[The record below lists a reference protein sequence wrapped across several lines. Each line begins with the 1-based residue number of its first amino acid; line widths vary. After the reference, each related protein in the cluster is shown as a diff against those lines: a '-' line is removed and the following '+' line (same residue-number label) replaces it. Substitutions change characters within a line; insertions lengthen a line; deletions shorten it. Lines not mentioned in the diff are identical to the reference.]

1 MSYLF
6 TVAGSLSQD
15 LDEIANQLRE
25 EISAL
30 SPDAPQSAKQQLGI
44 QTGVVEFLEV
54 VRGNESPHTHPE
66 SDLIISVLEGG
77 GYVQLSADTLN
88 TPAGMTV
95 VIPKGVCHA
104 YYNTAQSD
112 SVLLVT
118 FSPAIPD
125 KGECVSPDAPVA

>member
-6 TVAGSLSQD
+6 TVAGAPIVV

-25 EISAL
+25 QISKL
-30 SPDAPQSAKQQLGI
+30 PPDAPQLAKQELGI
-44 QTGVVEFLEV
+44 QAGVVEFLEV

-77 GYVQLSADTLN
+77 GYVQLSTETVNA
-88 TPAGMTV
+88 PAGMTV

-104 YYNTAQSD
+104 YYNTAESD
-112 SVLLVT
+112 SVLLAT
-118 FSPAIPD
+118 FSPALPD
-125 KGECVSPDAPVA
+125 KGECVSPDAPIA